1 MPDVR
6 LIDGS
11 ELKKH
16 IESTICYGCQIG
28 HMIPPCGKCYLS
40 TVLRYID
47 EMPEVDADHVM
58 EEKSDA
64 VD

>member
-1 MPDVR
+1 MMSDIR
-6 LIDGS
+6 LIDGR

-28 HMIPPCGKCYLS
+28 NMIPPCSRCYVS

-47 EMPEVDADHVM
+47 EMPEVDAQSVKDG
-58 EEKSDA
+58 E
-64 VD
+64 

>member
-6 LIDGS
+6 LIDGT
-11 ELKKH
+11 ELKKR
-16 IESTICYGCQIG
+16 IESAICYGCQIG

-47 EMPEVDADHVM
+47 DMPEVDA
-58 EEKSDA
+58 EECDCHET
-64 VD
+64 D